1 MHAHSVMSSA
11 TPWTVVH
18 QAPLSGGFPSQEYWS
33 GLPFPTPGD
42 LPHPGSKPVSCLA
55 SRFMST
61 LPPGKPLAFHSR
73 LHVHCSGDSLF
84 IFFFEDYDSGNLL
97 GFFFSPL
104 GKLHAKDTTYRIS
117 LNNTTPRQGQGDI
130 WGRGILPL
138 LFYVLFLILKYFY
151 VPLDGISEMG
161 ILGILN

>member
-18 QAPLSGGFPSQEYWS
+18 QAPLSRGFPSQEYWS

-42 LPHPGSKPVSCLA
+42 LPHPGFKPCLLLGKQVHKHSATWEASCLSQQA
-55 SRFMST
+55 
-61 LPPGKPLAFHSR
+61 A
-73 LHVHCSGDSLF
+73 CSLF
-84 IFFFEDYDSGNLL
+84 WGFFFFFFLRITILEIYQD
-97 GFFFSPL
+97 FFSPL

-130 WGRGILPL
+130 WGRGILSL

-161 ILGILN
+161 ILQILN